1 MARKPHVFFN
11 AVQPLW
17 KANHL
22 GKSWLN
28 QFLLVLMSAF
38 LCITLSLIFPNPAV
52 YSTVPSGQ
60 SSSVQTQNLVQQGKN
75 FYDAGQFAEAVKV
88 LQQATNAFEANGATL
103 NQAIALSNLS
113 LAYQQLGQL
122 PPAEG
127 AIAKSLKLLQT
138 EQNIGTAKEQMQI
151 LAQALDVR
159 GSLELTR
166 GQSETALA
174 TWQQAFNLYAKLEY
188 SDGLT
193 RNQINQAQAQQALG
207 HYRQARKTLDR
218 IKQTLEKQP
227 DSALKATG
235 LRSLGNVLR
244 VIGDFNASRQVLEQ
258 SLAIARRMGKANAT
272 GIPSAQAISD
282 TLLSLG
288 NTARAQQDIPAALV
302 FYQQAASASTSPNTR
317 IGAQLNHLSL
327 LLETK
332 KWDDAR
338 ELYPQIQPSIANS
351 PPSRTAIYDAINFA
365 QSLTQLKQ
373 HDTTIAVSWQDIARL
388 LAASVRQATDLKDQR
403 AISYALGNLGKLY
416 EQTQQWNEAEDLTKQ
431 ALSATQNLQANAS
444 DVTYLWQ
451 WQLGR
456 LLKNQGNITGA
467 IAAYT
472 EAVDNL
478 KLLRRDLVGI
488 NPDLQFSF
496 RDEVEPVYRQLVDL
510 LLQSEGG
517 YNPSPEDLQKNLQ
530 SARTTI
536 ESLQLAELENFF
548 HSACLDAKPESID
561 LVVDNGDRTA
571 AVIYPI
577 ILPDRLEV
585 ILKLPKSKNLR
596 HYTTKKSQVEVEQTL
611 KLLQQYLKE
620 PDRTNDVQKLSQQ
633 LNSWLIQPLEVELEN
648 MQITKLVFVLDGAL
662 RNVPM
667 GVLYNDKQ
675 QKYLVEKYAIALT
688 PGLQLLDPTPL
699 QRQRLSALTAGV
711 SQFREVEGRKF
722 PQLPNVLYELKQIK
736 AEVPN
741 SKELLN
747 QSFVKSNI
755 QNQINSNPFTVVHMA
770 THGQFSSNLEDTYIL
785 TWKELLKIDELD
797 NLLRTSDTS
806 RYSPIELLVLSACE
820 TAAGDNRA
828 TLGIAGIAVRAG
840 ARSTLATLWAVDDR
854 STAQLMSEFY
864 RQLADPNLTK
874 AEALQKAQLALW
886 NDKTQDWKRP
896 YFWAAYVLVGNWL

>member
-1 MARKPHVFFN
+1 MH
-11 AVQPLW
+11 
-17 KANHL
+17 
-22 GKSWLN
+22 
-28 QFLLVLMSAF
+28 
-38 LCITLSLIFPNPAV
+38 
-52 YSTVPSGQ
+52 
-60 SSSVQTQNLVQQGKN
+60 
-75 FYDAGQFAEAVKV
+75 E
-88 LQQATNAFEANGATL
+88 
-103 NQAIALSNLS
+103 AIAL
-113 LAYQQLGQL
+113 
-122 PPAEG
+122 
-127 AIAKSLKLLQT
+127 
-138 EQNIGTAKEQMQI
+138 
-151 LAQALDVR
+151 
-159 GSLELTR
+159 
-166 GQSETALA
+166 
-174 TWQQAFNLYAKLEY
+174 
-188 SDGLT
+188 
-193 RNQINQAQAQQALG
+193 
-207 HYRQARKTLDR
+207 KT
-218 IKQTLEKQP
+218 
-227 DSALKATG
+227 
-235 LRSLGNVLR
+235 
-244 VIGDFNASRQVLEQ
+244 
-258 SLAIARRMGKANAT
+258 
-272 GIPSAQAISD
+272 PSAQAISD

-288 NTARAQQDIPAALV
+288 NTARAQQNIPAALV
-302 FYQQAASASTSPNTR
+302 FYQQAARASTSPNTR
-317 IGAQLNHLSL
+317 IQAQLNHLSL

-332 KWDDAR
+332 KWDDAK

-488 NPDLQFSF
+488 NPDIQFSF

-510 LLQSEGG
+510 LLRSEGG
-517 YNPSPEDLQKNLQ
+517 SNPSPEELQENLQ

-548 HSACLDAKPESID
+548 RSACLDAKPELID

-596 HYTTKKSQVEVEQTL
+596 HYTTKKPQVEVEQTL

-620 PDRTNDVQKLSQQ
+620 PDRTIDVQKLSQQ

-688 PGLQLLDPTPL
+688 PGLQLLNPTPL

-711 SQFREVEGRKF
+711 SQSREVEGIKF
-722 PQLPNVLYELKQIK
+722 PQLPNVLCELKQIE
-736 AEVPN
+736 AEVPK

-747 QSFVKSNI
+747 QSFIKSR
-755 QNQINSNPFTVVHMA
+755 SDMEVVVR
-770 THGQFSSNLEDTYIL
+770 
-785 TWKELLKIDELD
+785 LK
-797 NLLRTSDTS
+797 S
-806 RYSPIELLVLSACE
+806 C
-820 TAAGDNRA
+820 
-828 TLGIAGIAVRAG
+828 
-840 ARSTLATLWAVDDR
+840 
-854 STAQLMSEFY
+854 
-864 RQLADPNLTK
+864 
-874 AEALQKAQLALW
+874 LALHCSHE
-886 NDKTQDWKRP
+886 
-896 YFWAAYVLVGNWL
+896 